1 LAYHAA
7 PDLGDPIGVVRATDG
22 DLVREVPRGYQPDLT
37 QNGTWAVFLR
47 NQPVL
52 EQQQLSDDERKKL
65 KPEAVLVHVP
75 SGKEYVFS
83 DVQQA
88 QFTGNDQ
95 ALVLSLAKADE
106 KDKTYPVQVLTL
118 REGADELARQSFA
131 HVSQ

>member
-1 LAYHAA
+1 AWSAGVWAQSKEVLELTDVMQFKHIEHSVLSDNGEWLAYHAA

-65 KPEAVLVHVP
+65 KPEAVLVH
-75 SGKEYVFS
+75 
-83 DVQQA
+83 
-88 QFTGNDQ
+88 
-95 ALVLSLAKADE
+95 
-106 KDKTYPVQVLTL
+106 
-118 REGADELARQSFA
+118 
-131 HVSQ
+131 